1 MYNKQDIIKNL
12 NEFNYFI
19 DEITLSNFIK
29 NWKIDAIY
37 EDEDGVEFFDNIAI
51 VKLKKGISLKAQG
64 YTNDQIIYH
73 INKILDE
80 ATTKKDLTVS
90 KVSAGELQN
99 VTVDVT
105 SQTLQMLAEAVAE
118 KISSDIKSQIKGS
131 EFVQQLLE
139 DGALKKDNEI
149 LAQKIEE
156 LSEANKELSKKVA
169 DLEKAKRMTPINFEF
184 FRKFFN

>member
-80 ATTKKDLTVS
+80 ATTKKDLAVS

-105 SQTLQMLAEAVAE
+105 SQTLQ
-118 KISSDIKSQIKGS
+118 
-131 EFVQQLLE
+131 
-139 DGALKKDNEI
+139 
-149 LAQKIEE
+149 
-156 LSEANKELSKKVA
+156 
-169 DLEKAKRMTPINFEF
+169 
-184 FRKFFN
+184 